1 MKIVAL
7 LSNPRAQ
14 LKSMRRFLQMQAL
27 QCAVL
32 AVVLA
37 LPSVI
42 ESTRLES
49 LAYANSW
56 LQIQVGSWIIA
67 HRAVP
72 HLGIFS
78 QFLDLPWS
86 DPNWGLQVAL
96 AMLYRIVGMRALPV
110 AVMVLRILFA
120 LAVFILAGGRGN
132 FWRAVV
138 TTVWA
143 QAAWVGSSSLPS
155 TLCSAILFAVEFVL
169 LLRSRTLGRQKLLFW
184 IPLLICVWANL
195 DWHFVIGV
203 AVFCLFCAAGAIEPY
218 LQQRNWHFG
227 SPDRPALPLSLLCMV
242 AAIGCVA
249 SVVSPSSYHSY
260 ATAWQNLFGPS
271 PLYVSLAMKALT
283 FREPQHYLLMFLA
296 MCAFLLLGRQQA
308 RDLFLLLLLAGGGC
322 LGFALGAEIW
332 IVAVT
337 SVAVIGDYFSG
348 ACANAARPDRISS
361 NVFGAGAGMAAIV
374 LAIAAVR
381 IPSNS
386 ATLFNVTANS
396 LPVRAC
402 DFIRS
407 NHLPGPVYNR
417 LEWGGFLAWYLPE
430 YPVSI
435 DDRYELYGETRT
447 ASYYKVTGGVDK
459 PSSNPA
465 FASVNTILLSPGD
478 SLIRNPDMFP
488 NPEEVFRFSLPGFRE
503 VYRDDLAVV
512 LIKQP

>member
-1 MKIVAL
+1 
-7 LSNPRAQ
+7 
-14 LKSMRRFLQMQAL
+14 MRRFLQIQPL
-27 QCAVL
+27 QCVVLAAVL
-32 AVVLA
+32 ASA
-37 LPSVI
+37 SVI
-42 ESTRLES
+42 EAGQLGS
-49 LAYANSW
+49 LGNANSW
-56 LQIQVGSWIIA
+56 LQLQAGNWIIA

-72 HLGIFS
+72 QSGIFS
-78 QFLDLPWS
+78 ESSDLPWA
-86 DPNWGLQVAL
+86 DPNWGLQTAL
-96 AMLYRIVGMRALPV
+96 AVLYRGIGIRAIPVG
-110 AVMVLRILFA
+110 VMVLRMLFA
-120 LAVFILAGGRGN
+120 LAVFVLAGGRGN

-138 TTVWA
+138 ISVWA
-143 QAAWVGSSSLPS
+143 QAAWVGASSSAAGAPNI
-155 TLCSAILFAVEFVL
+155 LCSASLLAAELVL
-169 LLRSRTLGRQKLLFW
+169 ILRSRIPGRQKLLYW
-184 IPLLICVWANL
+184 IPPLLCLWANL

-203 AVFCLFCAAGAIEPY
+203 AVLCLYCAASAIEPY
-218 LQQRNWHFG
+218 LHWHFG
-227 SPDRPALPLSLLCMV
+227 SPDRPALPLSLLGLV

-260 ATAWQNLFGPS
+260 ATAWQNLFGAS

-283 FREPQHYLLMFLA
+283 FREAPHYLLMFLA

-308 RDLFLLLLLAGGGC
+308 RDLFLLLLLAGGVC
-322 LGFALGAEIW
+322 LGFALGVEIW

-348 ACANAARPDRISS
+348 AYENAAKPERMSGI
-361 NVFGAGAGMAAIV
+361 VLGAGAAMAAIV
-374 LAIAAVR
+374 LIIAAAR

-386 ATLFNVTANS
+386 ATLLNVTANS

-407 NHLPGPVYNR
+407 NNLPRPVYNR
-417 LEWGGFLAWYLPE
+417 LEWGGFVAWYLPE

-435 DDRYELYGETRT
+435 DERYELYGETRT

-459 PSSNPA
+459 PSSDPA
-465 FASVNTILLSPGD
+465 FASANTILLSPGD

-512 LIKQP
+512 LTKQP